1 MIEAVNLTKT
11 FGEFTAVRGVSLF
24 VPPGQIMALLGHN
37 GAGKTTTTRMLSA
50 ILRPTDGHAR
60 IAGFD
65 TLTHPLEVRRNIGH
79 LTEMP
84 GLYNRMRI
92 IEYLDF
98 FGELQEID
106 KTTRQERIEKYLHQF
121 DLWDTRGLR
130 LGEYSKGMRQKT
142 ALIRALIHEPKVL
155 FLDEPTSAM
164 DPHSAKTV
172 RDAIAQLKD
181 DNRSI
186 ILCTHNLFE
195 AESLADRI
203 TIIRKGQ
210 IITEGTSAELKHNL
224 LGSPHYTVKLDRPL
238 TNGLPMELDSLL
250 QITEKGADSFT
261 FKADEPKIL
270 NPYVLRTL
278 VRNNYNVIS
287 ISEVP
292 RSLEAVYLKL
302 AGTPQEPADNRDE
315 VEFSLAK
322 LNKRTKKNRKL
333 FGRRNAKSPEPE
345 YNESDFYE
353 TGITEKEEVLK

>member
-1 MIEAVNLTKT
+1 MIEAFNLTKT
-11 FGEFTAVRGVSLF
+11 FGEFTAVRGVSLN

-50 ILRPTDGHAR
+50 ILKPTDGYAR

-65 TLTHPLEVRRNIGH
+65 TLTQPLEVRRNIGH

-106 KTTRQERIEKYLHQF
+106 KPTRQARIEKYLHQF
-121 DLWDTRGLR
+121 DLWDTRTLR

-142 ALIRALIHEPKVL
+142 ALIRALIHEPAVL

-210 IITEGTSAELKHNL
+210 IITEGTADELKRNL
-224 LGSPHYTVKLDRPL
+224 LGAPHFTVKLDRPF
-238 TNGLPMELDSLL
+238 TNGLPADLVTLL
-250 QITEKGADSFT
+250 TITEHGADYFIY
-261 FKADEPKIL
+261 KAEEPKIL
-270 NPYVLRTL
+270 NPYVIRTL
-278 VRNNYNVIS
+278 VRNNYNIVS

-302 AGTPQEPADNRDE
+302 AGTPQDAQDNRDE
-315 VEFSLAK
+315 IEFSLAK
-322 LNKRTKKNRKL
+322 LKKREKKNKGL
-333 FGRRNAKSPEPE
+333 FGRRNGKHHPLNYNEPE
-345 YNESDFYE
+345 LTAN
-353 TGITEKEEVLK
+353 EKEEVLK